1 MNHTHSSEPPRLADA
16 LYDEKK
22 NKSDEGFRTIT
33 PVGMVDAESDI
44 LHPMSDEIKRIRW
57 KVDKRLIP
65 MLALI
70 YLCSYLDRA
79 SIGNA
84 KVAGLETDLQLKPG
98 HFNTALSIFY
108 VGYILGEIPAN
119 MAVRP
124 IYFLFRRTLL
134 SNAHTSN

>member
-1 MNHTHSSEPPRLADA
+1 MNHTHSSEPPRLADTF
-16 LYDEKK
+16 YDEKK
-22 NKSDEGFRTIT
+22 NDSHEGFRTMA
-33 PVGMVDAESDI
+33 PVDMVDAESDI
-44 LHPMSDEIKRIRW
+44 LSPMSDEIKRIRW

-70 YLCSYLDRA
+70 YLFSYLDR
-79 SIGNA
+79 SNIGNA
-84 KVAGLETDLQLKPG
+84 KVAGMETDLQLKPG

-124 IYFLFRRTLL
+124 IYVLICFPTCI
-134 SNAHTSN
+134 